1 MGWIDASEFVA
12 EEDLQ
17 NNFEGVGGSLMERF
31 LLVQRRTHATQV
43 RNASQLMKS
52 EDDTILIFIDC
63 ECCSFYKRSVMQ
75 SKFQHQKN
83 NV

>member
-31 LLVQRRTHATQV
+31 LLVQRRTHATQD
-43 RNASQLMKS
+43 R
-52 EDDTILIFIDC
+52 DC
-63 ECCSFYKRSVMQ
+63 IPLLGSVLVIWL
-75 SKFQHQKN
+75 QKC
-83 NV
+83 

>member
-1 MGWIDASEFVA
+1 
-12 EEDLQ
+12 
-17 NNFEGVGGSLMERF
+17 
-31 LLVQRRTHATQV
+31 
-43 RNASQLMKS
+43 MKS

-63 ECCSFYKRSVMQ
+63 ECCSFFYKRSVMR